1 MTHTQTY
8 KLGNQGKRGK
18 RIWLEGKNLEN
29 FGFSRGVV
37 YTKYFTADSLILY
50 PEVDGKS
57 KVAGKGNHPIIDIT
71 SKKIAK
77 HFEGF
82 ESVEVTFEKDKITI
96 KGSYGCFTDYPTLDL
111 SRPLPNIITRE
122 EWESLTNGKRKELL
136 TAQNIAIIA

>member
-8 KLGNQGKRGK
+8 KLGDQGKRGK

-37 YTKYFTADSLILY
+37 YTKYFTADSLILC
-50 PEVDGKS
+50 PEVNGKA

-82 ESVEVTFEKDKITI
+82 EYVEVIFERNQITI
-96 KGSYGCFTDYPTLDL
+96 EG
-111 SRPLPNIITRE
+111 N
-122 EWESLTNGKRKELL
+122 
-136 TAQNIAIIA
+136 